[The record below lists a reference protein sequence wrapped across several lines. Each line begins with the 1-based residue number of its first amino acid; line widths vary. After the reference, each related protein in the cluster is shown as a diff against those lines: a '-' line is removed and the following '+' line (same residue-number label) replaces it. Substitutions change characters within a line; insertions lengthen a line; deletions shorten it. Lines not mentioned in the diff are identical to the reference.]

1 MNNRVV
7 QCIVMLVMY
16 RGRISTSSLHTR
28 DDSFFALMATGS
40 DTHVDTP
47 THPRRSID
55 RRSIE
60 IDAHSGIFVRKS
72 QENTVIIDI
81 CNIRIEIKI

>member
-16 RGRISTSSLHTR
+16 RERISTSSLHTR

-40 DTHVDTP
+40 DTHIDTP
-47 THPRRSID
+47 THPRMLEVSIVEASRSMHIMIYLSK
-55 RRSIE
+55 RESSEIHIE
-60 IDAHSGIFVRKS
+60 M
-72 QENTVIIDI
+72 
-81 CNIRIEIKI
+81 KI